1 MKQTNNICIK
11 KLAVKL
17 IKKVRNNTKQITKN
31 KAYINYYKV
40 NSM

>member
-1 MKQTNNICIK
+1 MKQTNNMYK

-17 IKKVRNNTKQITKN
+17 IKKIRNNTKQITKN